1 MKERNKNLLLTPEW
15 PTHLPERCEKC
26 ENRYDPILS
35 LELGPG
41 RLGRFMKFIALWL
54 PLAAIPI
61 FLPARIRPLH
71 FLIAVFLPSLIVFIF
86 GHLLPKKTRLHC
98 HNCGKTEY
106 YNPPDSWEYRL
117 AENAETPPKSL
128 PESETF

>member
-15 PTHLPERCEKC
+15 PTHFPERCEKC

-71 FLIAVFLPSLIVFIF
+71 FLTAVFLPSLIVFIF
-86 GHLLPKKTRLHC
+86 GNLLPKKTRLHC

-106 YNPPDSWEYRL
+106 YNPPDSWDYRL
-117 AENAETPPKSL
+117 ANNSGTPAHPL
-128 PESETF
+128 PESETY